1 MGKNVW
7 KALGTAGALL
17 LLLAGCGE
25 AEKAPSLPN
34 NYVFGQEML
43 PAMGEEQG
51 VGTEQGVSCEVTTDS
66 ETGETIYTY
75 SGLTSGQETAA
86 AYLEALE
93 TQYGCSAMDEEG
105 VRQSNASAADAEGS
119 ILVGKDMADGSGI
132 LSLDIQWTETT
143 CQLTASIL
151 EGMKLQDPAEP
162 EKEPIGVT
170 AAVATLKAMTPEELG
185 VPEGETYTVYA
196 DDGYIMV
203 DDEACYRLKLY
214 RRTAVDT
221 REIVGTYLMSLDGS
235 SVYRVNE
242 DNQAEPLNRS

>member
-7 KALGTAGALL
+7 KALGTTGALL
-17 LLLAGCGE
+17 LLLTGCGGGEE
-25 AEKAPSLPN
+25 AAALPD

-51 VGTEQGVSCEVTTDS
+51 VGTEQGVSCVVTTDS
-66 ETGETIYTY
+66 ETGQTTYTY
-75 SGLTSGQETAA
+75 DGLASGQETAA

-93 TQYGCSAMDEEG
+93 TQYGCSPMDEEG
-105 VRQSNASAADAEGS
+105 VRQTDAAVTDAEGTV
-119 ILVGKDMADGSGI
+119 LVGKDMADGSGI
-132 LSLDIQWTETT
+132 LSLDIQWTDTT

-151 EGMKLQDPAEP
+151 EGKKLQDPAEP

-170 AAVATLKAMTPEELG
+170 AAVEKLKAMTPEELG
-185 VPEGETYTVYA
+185 VPEDETYTIYA

-214 RRTAVDT
+214 RRTEVDT

-235 SVYRVNE
+235 NVYRLSG
-242 DNQAEPLNRS
+242 DNQVEQLNPS

>member
-25 AEKAPSLPN
+25 AEEAASLPN

-51 VGTEQGVSCEVTTDS
+51 VGTEQGVSCEVTTNS
-66 ETGETIYTY
+66 ETGETVYAY
-75 SGLTSGQETAA
+75 SGLTSGQEAAA

-105 VRQSNASAADAEGS
+105 VRQSNASVTDAEGS
-119 ILVGKDMADGSGI
+119 VLVGKDMADGSGI

-143 CQLTASIL
+143 
-151 EGMKLQDPAEP
+151 
-162 EKEPIGVT
+162 
-170 AAVATLKAMTPEELG
+170 
-185 VPEGETYTVYA
+185 
-196 DDGYIMV
+196 
-203 DDEACYRLKLY
+203 
-214 RRTAVDT
+214 
-221 REIVGTYLMSLDGS
+221 
-235 SVYRVNE
+235 
-242 DNQAEPLNRS
+242 

>member
-7 KALGTAGALL
+7 KALGTIGALL
-17 LLLAGCGE
+17 LLLTGCGGGEE
-25 AEKAPSLPN
+25 AAALPD

-66 ETGETIYTY
+66 ETGETIYAY

-93 TQYGCSAMDEEG
+93 TQYGCSPMDEEG
-105 VRQSNASAADAEGS
+105 VRQANAAVTDAEGS

-132 LSLDIQWTETT
+132 LRLDIQWAETT

-151 EGMKLQDPAEP
+151 EGMQLQDPAEP

-170 AAVATLKAMTPEELG
+170 AAVAELKSMTPEELG
-185 VPEGETYTVYA
+185 VPEGETYMVYA

-203 DDEACYRLKLY
+203 DDEVCYRLKLY

-221 REIVGTYLMSLDGS
+221 REIVGIYLMSLDGS
-235 SVYRVNE
+235 TIYRLNG